1 MDQMRLEAVD
11 RGVFTATSP
20 DLVLLEIW
28 QRRHHMFNRV
38 GLEDDIP
45 ILVFEL
51 ALAGDAKTVLAGE
64 HNLALLH
71 VELGLETLER
81 ARVLFDF
88 LEQQAQRVR
97 VIMMRLNLCNQLIDV
112 QIVVDLAQVAP
123 HVVPRLRL
131 IDNGCTLEQPGRALR
146 ELLLLLV

>member
-28 QRRHHMFNRV
+28 QRWHHMFNRV

-97 VIMMRLNLCNQLIDV
+97 VIVMRLNLCNQLIDV
-112 QIVVDLAQVAP
+112 
-123 HVVPRLRL
+123 
-131 IDNGCTLEQPGRALR
+131 
-146 ELLLLLV
+146 